1 MRILLVLLLV
11 LSLAILPLAAPVLAA
26 TNSGPLGF
34 SLNFLSN
41 LRDNIQL
48 SLTFDNKQK
57 AKLETSLAKAKLD
70 QVSGLTGSVDSGPAL
85 AEYSHHLEKAVS
97 IVSKLGP
104 SAQAEVTPGIA
115 SVIQNSTPVIAS
127 EAKKKTLT
135 QDLSKAVAT
144 NHWAAG
150 QITNTP
156 NLSKSATTTPAPIT
170 TPTPVKT
177 PSPVS
182 SDLKNAIEAQTKSV
196 QATAQQVADSVKPAP
211 ITPPARSAHV
221 LILMYHYVRVV
232 DASKDPL
239 GFALSVTPDDLEKQA
254 AYLEANGFH
263 TIHPAQLVAALQ
275 SGAVLPSKPVILTFD
290 DSYRDFYTV
299 ALPILQKHHLVATN
313 YVISE
318 YVTNSYPAYM
328 TTDMVKA
335 IDKAGMNVAAHT
347 KTHVDLT
354 RQSLAEALNQIKGSK
369 TTLEAMI
376 GKPVLDFAYPY
387 GSFNAGVAGL
397 VAQAGFSD
405 ARTTLYATVHSAGNM
420 FTMGTVRIS
429 GGDGVGTFA
438 NKVSQ

>member
-1 MRILLVLLLV
+1 MRVLLVLLLV
-11 LSLAILPLAAPVLAA
+11 MSLAVLPLTSPVLAA

-48 SLTFDNKQK
+48 SLTFDNKEK

-104 SAQAEVTPGIA
+104 SAQAEVNTGIA
-115 SVIQNSTPVIAS
+115 SLIQNSTPVIAA
-127 EAKKKTLT
+127 EANKKTLT

-144 NHWAAG
+144 NQWAAG

-156 NLSKSATTTPAPIT
+156 NLSKSATTTPTPVT
-170 TPTPVKT
+170 TPTPT
-177 PSPVS
+177 S
-182 SDLKNAIEAQTKSV
+182 SALKNAIEAQTKSV

-211 ITPPARSAHV
+211 VTPPARSAHV
-221 LILMYHYVRVV
+221 PILMYHYVRVV

-239 GFALSVTPDDLEKQA
+239 GFALSVTPTDLENQA
-254 AYLEANGFH
+254 AYLEANGYH
-263 TIHPAQLVAALQ
+263 TINPAQLVAALK
-275 SGAVLPSKPVILTFD
+275 SGAALPSKPIILTFD
-290 DSYRDFYTV
+290 DSYRDFYT
-299 ALPILQKHHLVATN
+299 AAFPILQRHHLIATN
-313 YVISE
+313 YVVSE

-387 GSFNAGVAGL
+387 GAFNAAVAGL